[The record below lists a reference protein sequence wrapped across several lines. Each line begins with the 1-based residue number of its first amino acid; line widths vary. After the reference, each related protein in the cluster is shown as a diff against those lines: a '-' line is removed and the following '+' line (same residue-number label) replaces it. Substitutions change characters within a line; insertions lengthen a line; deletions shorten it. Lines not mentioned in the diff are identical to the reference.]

1 MSMRDPD
8 SWLGVE
14 VRHLAALEA
23 IARERS
29 FGRAAAALGYTQSA
43 VSQQLAL
50 LERLVGARLVER
62 PGGPRPVSLT
72 PAGEILLRHGR
83 RIVDQLAAARADL
96 AAWSAG
102 SAGELRVG
110 TYHSVGAQIL
120 PRVVGRLAAAL
131 PDVRVALVEAPDE
144 GQLLRLVER
153 GELDLTF
160 MLFPLTDGPFV
171 AIELL
176 RDPFLLLVEED
187 SPLGAAGAR
196 PTLADVARLPLIAY
210 DRVRDVT
217 RPEAHLR
224 GTPRVVFRSN
234 DDATIHGLVAAG
246 VGAALLP
253 QLSVDRGHPGV
264 RAVEIGAGL
273 PPRVIGLA
281 WHRDRDLLPAA
292 REFVATTQS
301 VCAELAREQP
311 VASAGAHAAV
321 STERSSSA

>member
-1 MSMRDPD
+1 MLMRDPD

-14 VRHLAALEA
+14 VRHLAALDA

-29 FGRAAAALGYTQSA
+29 FSAAARSLGYTQSA
-43 VSQQLAL
+43 ISQQLAL
-50 LERLVGARLVER
+50 LERIVGARLVER

-83 RIVDQLAAARADL
+83 RVVDQLAAARADL

-110 TYHSVGAQIL
+110 TYHSVGGQIL
-120 PRVVGRLAAAL
+120 PRVVGHLAAAL
-131 PDVRVALVEAPDE
+131 PDVRVTLVESSDE
-144 GQLLRLVER
+144 GELLARVQR

-160 MLFPLTDGPFV
+160 MLYPLADGPFE

-176 RDPFLLLVEED
+176 RDPFLLLVED
-187 SPLGAAGAR
+187 GSPLAAAGVR
-196 PTLADVARLPLIAY
+196 PALADIEELPLIAY

-217 RPEAHLR
+217 RPETHLR

-234 DDATIHGLVAAG
+234 DDETIHGLVAAG
-246 VGAALLP
+246 MGAALLP
-253 QLSVDRGHPGV
+253 RLSVDLGHPGV
-264 RAVEIGAGL
+264 RAIELGPEL

-281 WHRDRDLLPAA
+281 WHRDRELPPAA
-292 REFVATTQS
+292 SEFAAIS
-301 VCAELAREQP
+301 RRVCEELAHQ
-311 VASAGAHAAV
+311 AAI
-321 STERSSSA
+321 STGLSSSS

>member
-1 MSMRDPD
+1 MRDPD

-14 VRHLAALEA
+14 VRHLAALDA

-29 FGRAAAALGYTQSA
+29 FSRAARALGYTQSA

-50 LERLVGARLVER
+50 LERIVGARLVQR

-72 PAGEILLRHGR
+72 PAGEILVRHGR
-83 RIVDQLAAARADL
+83 RVVDQLAAARADL

-110 TYHSVGAQIL
+110 TYHSVGAKIL
-120 PRVVGRLAAAL
+120 PAVVGRLAASL
-131 PDVRVALVEAPDE
+131 PDVRVALVETPDE
-144 GQLLRLVER
+144 GQLLKLVER

-160 MLFPLTDGPFV
+160 MLYPLADGPFV
-171 AIELL
+171 AVELL
-176 RDPFLLLVEED
+176 RDPFLLLVADD
-187 SPLGAAGAR
+187 SPLVATGAR
-196 PTLADVARLPLIAY
+196 PTPAQIARLPLIAY

-217 RPEAHLR
+217 RPEAYLR
-224 GTPRVVFRSN
+224 GTPHVVFRSN
-234 DDATIHGLVAAG
+234 DDETIHGLVAAG

-253 QLSVDRGHPGV
+253 RLSVERGHPGV
-264 RAVEIGAGL
+264 HAIELREGL

-292 REFVATTQS
+292 REFVAATER
-301 VCAELAREQP
+301 VCAELRGEHRDAY
-311 VASAGAHAAV
+311 AAV
-321 STERSSSA
+321 STGRSSSA